1 VSTIVLLALLG
12 AFCGIL
18 YQLTRIL
25 LGAPKVA
32 RTSDAA
38 PWDGIPAMGLML
50 GALLVFSFWLP
61 APLRFVMQRAA
72 GIIGGESAP

>member
-1 VSTIVLLALLG
+1 LLG

-25 LGAPKVA
+25 LGVPKVA

-38 PWDGIPAMGLML
+38 PWDGVPAMGLML
-50 GALLVFSFWLP
+50 GALLVFSVWIP
-61 APLRFVMQRAA
+61 TPLRFLMQRAT
-72 GIIGGESAP
+72 GIIGGQVAQ